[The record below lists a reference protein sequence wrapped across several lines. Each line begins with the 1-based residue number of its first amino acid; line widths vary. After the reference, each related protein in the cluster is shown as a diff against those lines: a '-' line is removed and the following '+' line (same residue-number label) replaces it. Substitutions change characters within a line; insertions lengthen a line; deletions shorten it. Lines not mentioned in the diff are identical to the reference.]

1 MTKHITDSE
10 RFTQAMLHR
19 TEEKLKEAEKKIA
32 KQEAQIKVRDEY
44 ISELKSTNKTLCNQ
58 ISSLFSY
65 HRNHV

>member
-19 TEEKLKEAEKKIA
+19 TEERLKEAEKKIA